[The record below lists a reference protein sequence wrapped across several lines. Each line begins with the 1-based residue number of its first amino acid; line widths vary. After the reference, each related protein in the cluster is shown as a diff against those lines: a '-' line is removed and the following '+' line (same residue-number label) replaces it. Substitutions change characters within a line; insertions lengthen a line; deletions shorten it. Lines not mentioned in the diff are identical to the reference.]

1 MSMFENELAGLC
13 QEIRRQ
19 GVSAVDV
26 ERVREAIESAIINAG
41 RVLGGDESA
50 INVWRR
56 SVRSAKYLALTMEI
70 NRLRADRPTLSDDD
84 LREEA
89 ARRGMTV
96 VDAQEW
102 ARVRA
107 IADGPTPATDEAA
120 CPTCGCPT
128 ECPEGLAEERDRL
141 RAGIEALAAAA
152 KGADVVWAAMEAAG
166 IRATRGGAA

>member
-1 MSMFENELAGLC
+1 MTSTEAPMCPQSVDEFPVCVHSDGDDVPSHRCIPGLPLHPGPEYAHALAQVTMG
-13 QEIRRQ
+13 
-19 GVSAVDV
+19 
-26 ERVREAIESAIINAG
+26 N
-41 RVLGGDESA
+41 
-50 INVWRR
+50 
-56 SVRSAKYLALTMEI
+56 LT
-70 NRLRADRPTLSDDD
+70 DDD

-141 RAGIEALAAAA
+141 RSRIEGIVREVADARRIGMPDTSTLAMVL
-152 KGADVVWAAMEAAG
+152 DE
-166 IRATRGGAA
+166 IRALLSADAEKAGA